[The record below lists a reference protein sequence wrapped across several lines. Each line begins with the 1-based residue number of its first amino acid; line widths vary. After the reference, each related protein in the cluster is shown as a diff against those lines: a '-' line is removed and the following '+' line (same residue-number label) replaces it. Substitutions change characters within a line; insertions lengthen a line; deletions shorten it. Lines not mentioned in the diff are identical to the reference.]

1 MCVFFFK
8 QKTAYEMR
16 ISDWSSDVC
25 SSDLPRNDVR
35 GAQAEIARLIAQH
48 KVELIAIGNG
58 TASCETDKLVADLI
72 VDLAPPKPI
81 KVVVSE
87 AGASVYSASATAA
100 AEFPNLDVSIRGAG
114 SIARRLQDP
123 LAELGKIEPK
133 AIGDGRYPPDLHHRR
148 SGVVVKRA
156 DDRL

>member
-58 TASCETDKLVADLI
+58 TASRETDKLVADLI

-87 AGASVYSASATAA
+87 AGASVYSDRKS
-100 AEFPNLDVSIRGAG
+100 
-114 SIARRLQDP
+114 
-123 LAELGKIEPK
+123 
-133 AIGDGRYPPDLHHRR
+133 
-148 SGVVVKRA
+148 VV
-156 DDRL
+156 